1 MAVHVADPED
11 SNPCNWRRGSG
22 VRLGVPTP
30 FGFELAVIPVDVDD
44 AIRSAGGWLC
54 DRVRAGWKVN
64 VVVDEVADVRP
75 LEILGIRS
83 FSSDDKFGALKDAPL
98 AALAVAADVISQDIQ
113 LLKFIDRVVERKAIE
128 FTLWGEYVPVGLE
141 GRLQRVRN
149 HMSPTAA
156 AFKKYAAGACSITC
170 PADEPVEHFHSSG
183 LWYPTDGT
191 DLVPST

>member
-1 MAVHVADPED
+1 MAVHVAGPED
-11 SNPCNWRRGSG
+11 PNPFNWRRGSG
-22 VRLGVPTP
+22 VRPGVPTP
-30 FGFELAVIPVDVDD
+30 FGFELTVIPVDVDD
-44 AIRSAGGWLC
+44 AVRSAGGWLC

-64 VVVDEVADVRP
+64 MFVDEAADIRP

-83 FSSDDKFGALKDAPL
+83 FSSDDKFEALKGAPP
-98 AALAVAADVISQDIQ
+98 AALAVAADVVAQDIQ
-113 LLKFIDRVVERKAIE
+113 LLKFIDRVVEGKAIE

-149 HMSPTAA
+149 QMSPTAA
-156 AFKKYAAGACSITC
+156 AFKKYAVGACSITC
-170 PADEPVEHFHSSG
+170 PVDEPVEQFHSSG